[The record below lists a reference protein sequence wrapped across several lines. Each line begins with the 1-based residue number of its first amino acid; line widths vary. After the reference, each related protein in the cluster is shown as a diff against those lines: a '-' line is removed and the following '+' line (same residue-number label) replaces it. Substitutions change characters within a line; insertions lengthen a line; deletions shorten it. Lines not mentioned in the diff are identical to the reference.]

1 MLLVNAIINVVEDPE
16 MRIHL
21 RNQMNASGLERLMDQ
36 MLDLRSEQVDIQVRE
51 FRLQQDN
58 DQDDVMEIYH
68 DRVLRDLNDPRDVFE
83 CVLASVE
90 GTRSYDFFLSCLQ
103 HILLIRDEVELKP
116 RYFQVIDNL
125 ITQVVLDHKG
135 LVEDFSQTYGT
146 SVQHLIDKFADQDQ
160 LQATLEDIRNLQEMY
175 DELALERDELQR
187 QLEESGGSDSMYTFF
202 FYNFK
207 SGNYGLL
214 LFAVRL

>member
-21 RNQMNASGLERLMDQ
+21 RNQMNASGLEQLMDQ
-36 MLDLRSEQVDIQVRE
+36 MFEFNNEQIDRQVRE
-51 FRLQQDN
+51 FRLLAEN

-68 DRVLRDLNDPRDVFE
+68 DKFLRDLNDPHDVFE
-83 CVLASVE
+83 CVLSSVE

-103 HILLIRDEVELKP
+103 HILLIRDEGELKT

-135 LVEDFSQTYGT
+135 LVEDFSSSYGT
-146 SVQHLIDKFADQDQ
+146 SVQHLLDKFADQDQ
-160 LQATLEDIRNLQEMY
+160 LQATLEEVRNLQDMY
-175 DELALERDELQR
+175 DRVAQERDQLLQELNER
-187 QLEESGGSDSMYTFF
+187 GGGGG
-202 FYNFK
+202 
-207 SGNYGLL
+207 GNPARKRLL
-214 LFAVRL
+214 